1 MDVDL
6 GEMVTDSRLIGM
18 QISARG
24 SKALSK
30 QGLTAIQARVLL
42 YILEHSKRGTS
53 LTEIHRETGYS
64 MAATSGLIKRLREK
78 DYVRVEA
85 CKLDE
90 RRKLLFATE
99 KGERVRESIDA
110 VHEEPAQP
118 ALQRFYRR
126 GAGNART
133 GCRRRCSKTFQL
145 TTDWI
150 LEG

>member
-24 SKALSK
+24 SRALSRE
-30 QGLTAIQARVLL
+30 GLTAIQARVLL
-42 YILEHSKRGTS
+42 YILVRSKRGTS

-90 RRKLLFATE
+90 RRKLLFPTE
-99 KGERVRESIDA
+99 KGERVRESINTAMSNRPKELYNGFTDDEL
-110 VHEEPAQP
+110 VMLNQ
-118 ALQRFYRR
+118 LQKKILKNLS
-126 GAGNART
+126 AN
-133 GCRRRCSKTFQL
+133 SS
-145 TTDWI
+145 WI
-150 LEG
+150 MEG

>member
-18 QISARG
+18 QLSARG
-24 SKALSK
+24 SKALSN
-30 QGLTAIQARVLL
+30 QGLTGIQARVLL

-99 KGERVRESIDA
+99 KGERVHESIDA
-110 VHEEPAQP
+110 GIKSLPKVLYNGFTDDELVTLNR
-118 ALQRFYRR
+118 LQKKILKNLS
-126 GAGNART
+126 A
-133 GCRRRCSKTFQL
+133 SE
-145 TTDWI
+145 DWT

>member
-24 SKALSK
+24 SRALSRE
-30 QGLTAIQARVLL
+30 GLTAIQARVLL
-42 YILEHSKRGTS
+42 YILVRSKHGTS

-90 RRKLLFATE
+90 RRKLLFPTE
-99 KGERVRESIDA
+99 KGERVRESINTAMSNMPKVLYNGFTDDEL
-110 VHEEPAQP
+110 VMLNQ
-118 ALQRFYRR
+118 LQKKILKNLS
-126 GAGNART
+126 AN
-133 GCRRRCSKTFQL
+133 SS
-145 TTDWI
+145 WI
-150 LEG
+150 MEG

>member
-30 QGLTAIQARVLL
+30 EGLTAIQARVLL
-42 YILEHSKRGTS
+42 YILVRSKRGTS

-90 RRKLLFATE
+90 RRKLLFPTE
-99 KGERVRESIDA
+99 KGERVRESINTAMSSMPKVLYNGFTDDEL
-110 VHEEPAQP
+110 VMLNQLQKKFLKIFQP
-118 ALQRFYRR
+118 TA
-126 GAGNART
+126 AG
-133 GCRRRCSKTFQL
+133 
-145 TTDWI
+145 
-150 LEG
+150 

>member
-30 QGLTAIQARVLL
+30 EGLTAIQARVLL
-42 YILEHSKRGTS
+42 YILVRSKRGTS

-90 RRKLLFATE
+90 RRKLLFPTE
-99 KGERVRESIDA
+99 KGERVRESINTAMSNMPKVLYNGLTDDEL
-110 VHEEPAQP
+110 VMLNQ
-118 ALQRFYRR
+118 LQKKILKNLS
-126 GAGNART
+126 AN
-133 GCRRRCSKTFQL
+133 SS
-145 TTDWI
+145 WI
-150 LEG
+150 MEG

>member
-30 QGLTAIQARVLL
+30 EGLTAIQARVLL
-42 YILEHSKRGTS
+42 YILVRSKRGTS

-90 RRKLLFATE
+90 RRKLLFPTE
-99 KGERVRESIDA
+99 KGERVRESINTAMSSMPKVLYNGFTDDEL
-110 VHEEPAQP
+110 VMLNQ
-118 ALQRFYRR
+118 LQKKILKNLS
-126 GAGNART
+126 AN
-133 GCRRRCSKTFQL
+133 SS
-145 TTDWI
+145 WI
-150 LEG
+150 MEG